1 MGLWGVTTAQ
11 SDKPK
16 FLPDDSNAVG
26 AGGAKEHAIAVKG
39 GWGLAPGQAFS
50 GNDNTDA
57 DPEILVC
64 VKNLAEAMGS
74 ASVIGIDWTEAELA
88 DTATFDIT
96 VTFDEAVDITSA
108 ARTAN
113 QTITNKAYIL
123 LSKLA
128 QTTMIE
134 ESTIACQ
141 YFSGSGTNQI
151 TFRGVLQTSS
161 RACYLAFNGQGVG
174 DAGVVTGINFN
185 GSATMAEEDGASA
198 LGIRLEPETTGL
210 ATTGKGDSLILNASA
225 GKSAKVNGAI
235 TTATT
240 ALVLDN
246 NSGTIAVGDVVT
258 VKDTTSL
265 DITDTDGGTGISTD
279 NTLTVAATNGSTSV
293 TLSEAITVGNNVDLL
308 FSTNGGDEI
317 IADALAFGVAGP
329 AFATR
334 SDIMT
339 ITKVGEDDSVA
350 IALESGTT
358 HIDGT
363 PITEGSRLVQEHFNQ
378 FGSGGAA
385 SNNSDGRNTQ
395 DSGGGTIG
403 NTTDPFVV
411 ESSISDAA
419 TYTQTGSSSGSALV
433 LQGMTVAS
441 A

>member
-123 LSKLA
+123 LSRLG
-128 QTTMIE
+128 QTDMVE
-134 ESTIACQ
+134 DSTIACQ

-151 TFRGVLQTSS
+151 TFRGVAQTN
-161 RACYLAFNGQGVG
+161 AAAGYLAFNGQGVG
-174 DAGVVTGINFN
+174 DAGIVTGINFN
-185 GSATMAEEDGASA
+185 GTATMSEEDGASA
-198 LGIRLEPETTGL
+198 LGIRLEPGTTG
-210 ATTGKGDSLILNASA
+210 AAANTKGDSLIANASA
-225 GKSAKVNGAI
+225 GKSATTNGAVSAS
-235 TTATT
+235 TTM
-240 ALVLDN
+240 VLDGN
-246 NSGTIAVGDVVT
+246 VGTIAVGDVIT

-265 DITDTDGGTGISTD
+265 DISDSDGGTGISTD

-293 TLSEAITVGNNVDLL
+293 TLSEACTIANNIDLL
-308 FSTNGGDEI
+308 FSTDGGDEI

-339 ITKVGEDDSVA
+339 ITKVGEDGSVA

-363 PITEGSRLVQEHFNQ
+363 PITEGSRIVQE
-378 FGSGGAA
+378 SGNAA
-385 SNNSDGRNTQ
+385 SNNSDGRNAEET
-395 DSGGGTIG
+395 GGGTIG
-403 NTTDPFVV
+403 NSGDPIGV

-433 LQGMTVAS
+433 LQGMTVA
-441 A
+441 AA

>member
-1 MGLWGVTTAQ
+1 MGLWGVTTAAT
-11 SDKPK
+11 DKPK
-16 FLPDDSNAVG
+16 ILPDDSNAVG

-57 DPEILVC
+57 DPEILIC

-88 DTATFDIT
+88 DTGTFDIV

-123 LSKLA
+123 LSRLG
-128 QTTMIE
+128 QTDMVEDSTM
-134 ESTIACQ
+134 ACQ

-151 TFRGVLQTSS
+151 TFRGVAQTN
-161 RACYLAFNGQGVG
+161 AAAGYLAFNGQGVG

-185 GSATMAEEDGASA
+185 GSATMTEEDGASA

-225 GKSAKVNGAI
+225 GKSATTNGAVSAS
-235 TTATT
+235 TTM
-240 ALVLDN
+240 VLDGN
-246 NSGTIAVGDVVT
+246 VGTIAVGDVIT

-265 DITDTDGGTGISTD
+265 DISDSDGGTGISTD

-293 TLSEAITVGNNVDLL
+293 TLSEACTIANNIDLL

-339 ITKVGEDDSVA
+339 ITKVGEDGSVA
-350 IALESGTT
+350 ISLESGTT

-363 PITEGSRLVQEHFNQ
+363 PITEGSRIVQE
-378 FGSGGAA
+378 SGNAA
-385 SNNSDGRNTQ
+385 SNNSDGRNAEEA
-395 DSGGGTIG
+395 GGGTIG
-403 NTTDPFVV
+403 NSGDPIVV

>member
-50 GNDNTDA
+50 GNDNTAA

-74 ASVIGIDWTEAELA
+74 ASVIGIDWTEAEVA
-88 DTATFDIT
+88 DTGTFDIV
-96 VTFDEAVDITSA
+96 VTFDEAVDVTSA
-108 ARTAN
+108 AWSAN

-123 LSKLA
+123 LSRVG
-128 QTTMIE
+128 QTDMVEDSTM
-134 ESTIACQ
+134 ACM
-141 YFSGSGTNQI
+141 YFSGSGTNQL
-151 TFRGVLQTSS
+151 TFRGTSQTN
-161 RACYLAFNGQGVG
+161 AAAGYLAFNGQGVG

-185 GSATMAEEDGASA
+185 GSATITEEDGASA
-198 LGIRLEPETTGL
+198 LGIRLEPGTTG
-210 ATTGKGDSLILNASA
+210 AAANTKGDSLIANASA
-225 GKSAKVNGAI
+225 GKSATTNGAVSAS
-235 TTATT
+235 TTM
-240 ALVLDN
+240 VLDGN
-246 NSGTIAVGDVVT
+246 VGTIAVGDVIT

-265 DITDTDGGTGISTD
+265 DISDSDGGTGISTD

-293 TLSEAITVGNNVDLL
+293 TLSEACTIANNIDLL
-308 FSTNGGDEI
+308 FSTDGGDEI

-339 ITKVGEDDSVA
+339 ITKVGEDGSVA
-350 IALESGTT
+350 ISLESGTT

-363 PITEGSRLVQEHFNQ
+363 PITEGSRIVQE
-378 FGSGGAA
+378 SGNAA
-385 SNNSDGRNTQ
+385 SNNSDGRNAEEAA
-395 DSGGGTIG
+395 GGTIG
-403 NTTDPFVV
+403 NSGDPIVV
-411 ESSISDAA
+411 EESISDAA

-433 LQGMTVAS
+433 LQGMTVAAS
-441 A
+441 

>member
-88 DTATFDIT
+88 DTGTFDIT

-108 ARTAN
+108 TRTAN

-128 QTTMIE
+128 QTTMVE

-151 TFRGVLQTSS
+151 TFRGVLQTSA

-185 GSATMAEEDGASA
+185 GSATMTEEDGASA

-225 GKSAKVNGAI
+225 GKSATTNGAVSAS
-235 TTATT
+235 TTM
-240 ALVLDN
+240 VLDGN
-246 NSGTIAVGDVVT
+246 VGTIAVGDVIT

-265 DITDTDGGTGISTD
+265 DISDSDGGTGISTD

-293 TLSEAITVGNNVDLL
+293 TLSDAVTVADDVDLL
-308 FSTNGGDEI
+308 FSTDGGDEI

-339 ITKVGEDDSVA
+339 ITKVGEDGSVA

-363 PITEGSRLVQEHFNQ
+363 PITEGSRIVQE
-378 FGSGGAA
+378 SGNAA
-385 SNNSDGRNTQ
+385 SNNSDGRNAEEA
-395 DSGGGTIG
+395 GGGTIG
-403 NTTDPFVV
+403 NSGDPIVV

>member
-1 MGLWGVTTAQ
+1 MGLWGVTTAAT
-11 SDKPK
+11 DKPK

-50 GNDNTDA
+50 GNDNLDA
-57 DPEILVC
+57 APEVLIC
-64 VKNLAEAMGS
+64 VKNLAEAMGN

-88 DTATFDIT
+88 DTGTFDIT

-123 LSKLA
+123 LSRLG
-128 QTTMIE
+128 QTDMVE
-134 ESTIACQ
+134 DSTIACQ

-151 TFRGVLQTSS
+151 TFRGVAQTN
-161 RACYLAFNGQGVG
+161 AAAGYLAFNGQGVG
-174 DAGVVTGINFN
+174 DAGIVTGINFN
-185 GSATMAEEDGASA
+185 GTATMSEEDGASA
-198 LGIRLEPETTGL
+198 LGIRLEPGTTG
-210 ATTGKGDSLILNASA
+210 AAANTKGDSLIANASA
-225 GKSAKVNGAI
+225 GKSATTNGAVSAS
-235 TTATT
+235 TTM
-240 ALVLDN
+240 VLDGN
-246 NSGTIAVGDVVT
+246 VGTIAVGDVIT

-265 DITDTDGGTGISTD
+265 DISDSDGGTGISTD

-293 TLSEAITVGNNVDLL
+293 TLSEACTIANNIDLL
-308 FSTNGGDEI
+308 FSTDGGDEI

-339 ITKVGEDDSVA
+339 ITKVGEDSSVA

-363 PITEGSRLVQEHFNQ
+363 PITEGSRIVQE
-378 FGSGGAA
+378 SGNAA
-385 SNNSDGRNTQ
+385 SNNSDGRNAEEA
-395 DSGGGTIG
+395 GGGTIG
-403 NTTDPFVV
+403 NSGDPIVV

>member
-1 MGLWGVTTAQ
+1 MGLWGVTTAAT
-11 SDKPK
+11 DKPK

-50 GNDNTDA
+50 GNDNLDA
-57 DPEILVC
+57 APEVLIC

-123 LSKLA
+123 LSRLG
-128 QTTMIE
+128 QTDMVE
-134 ESTIACQ
+134 DSTIACQ

-151 TFRGVLQTSS
+151 TFRGVAQTN
-161 RACYLAFNGQGVG
+161 AAAGYLAFNGQGVG
-174 DAGVVTGINFN
+174 DAGVVTGINFD
-185 GSATMAEEDGASA
+185 GSATMTEEDGASA
-198 LGIRLEPETTGL
+198 LGIRLEPGTTG
-210 ATTGKGDSLILNASA
+210 AAANTKGDSLIANASA
-225 GKSAKVNGAI
+225 GKSATTNGAVSAS
-235 TTATT
+235 TTM
-240 ALVLDN
+240 VLDGN
-246 NSGTIAVGDVVT
+246 VGTIAVGDVIT

-265 DITDTDGGTGISTD
+265 DISDSDGGTGISTD

-293 TLSEAITVGNNVDLL
+293 TLSEACTIANNIDLL

-350 IALESGTT
+350 ISLESGTT

>member
-88 DTATFDIT
+88 DTGTFDIT

-123 LSKLA
+123 LSRLG
-128 QTTMIE
+128 QTDMVE
-134 ESTIACQ
+134 DSTIACQ

-151 TFRGVLQTSS
+151 TFRGVAQTN
-161 RACYLAFNGQGVG
+161 AAAGYLAFNGQGVG
-174 DAGVVTGINFN
+174 DAGIVTGINFN
-185 GSATMAEEDGASA
+185 GTATMSEEDGASA
-198 LGIRLEPETTGL
+198 LGIRLEPGTTG
-210 ATTGKGDSLILNASA
+210 AAANTKGDSLIANASA
-225 GKSAKVNGAI
+225 GKSATTNGAVSAS
-235 TTATT
+235 TTM
-240 ALVLDN
+240 VLDGN
-246 NSGTIAVGDVVT
+246 VGTIAVGDVIS

-265 DITDTDGGTGISTD
+265 DISDSDGGTGISTD

-293 TLSEAITVGNNVDLL
+293 TLSEACTIANNIDLL
-308 FSTNGGDEI
+308 FSTDGGDEI

-339 ITKVGEDDSVA
+339 ITKVGEDSSVA

-363 PITEGSRLVQEHFNQ
+363 PITEGSRIVQE
-378 FGSGGAA
+378 SGNAA
-385 SNNSDGRNTQ
+385 SNNSDGRNAEEA
-395 DSGGGTIG
+395 GGGTIG
-403 NTTDPFVV
+403 NSGDPIVV

>member
-88 DTATFDIT
+88 DTGTFDIT

-123 LSKLA
+123 LSRLG
-128 QTTMIE
+128 QTDMVE
-134 ESTIACQ
+134 DSTIACQ

-151 TFRGVLQTSS
+151 TFRGVAQTN
-161 RACYLAFNGQGVG
+161 AAAGYLAFNGQGVG
-174 DAGVVTGINFN
+174 DAGIVTGINFN
-185 GSATMAEEDGASA
+185 GTATMTEEDGASA
-198 LGIRLEPETTGL
+198 LGIRLEPETTG
-210 ATTGKGDSLILNASA
+210 AAANTKGDSLILNASA
-225 GKSAKVNGAI
+225 GKSATTNGAVSAS
-235 TTATT
+235 TTM
-240 ALVLDN
+240 VLDGN
-246 NSGTIAVGDVVT
+246 VGTIAVGDVIT

-265 DITDTDGGTGISTD
+265 DISDSDGGTGISTD

-293 TLSEAITVGNNVDLL
+293 TLSEACTIANNIDLL
-308 FSTNGGDEI
+308 FSTDGGDEI

-339 ITKVGEDDSVA
+339 ITKVGEDSSVA

-363 PITEGSRLVQEHFNQ
+363 PITEGSRIVQE
-378 FGSGGAA
+378 SGNAA
-385 SNNSDGRNTQ
+385 SNNSDGRNAEEA
-395 DSGGGTIG
+395 GGGTIG
-403 NTTDPFVV
+403 NSGDPIVV

>member
-57 DPEILVC
+57 DPEILIC

-88 DTATFDIT
+88 DTGTFDIT

-123 LSKLA
+123 LSRLG
-128 QTTMIE
+128 QTDMVE
-134 ESTIACQ
+134 DSTIACQ

-151 TFRGVLQTSS
+151 TFRGVAQTN
-161 RACYLAFNGQGVG
+161 AAAGYLAFNGQGVG
-174 DAGVVTGINFN
+174 DAGIVTGINFN
-185 GSATMAEEDGASA
+185 GTATMTEEDGASA
-198 LGIRLEPETTGL
+198 LGIRLEPGTTG
-210 ATTGKGDSLILNASA
+210 AAANTKGDSLIANASA
-225 GKSAKVNGAI
+225 GKSATTNGAVSAS
-235 TTATT
+235 TTM
-240 ALVLDN
+240 VLDGN
-246 NSGTIAVGDVVT
+246 VGTIAVGDVIT

-265 DITDTDGGTGISTD
+265 DISDSDGGTGISTD

-293 TLSEAITVGNNVDLL
+293 TLSEACTIANNIDLL
-308 FSTNGGDEI
+308 FSTDGGDEI

-339 ITKVGEDDSVA
+339 ITKVGEDGSVA

-363 PITEGSRLVQEHFNQ
+363 PITEGSRIVQE
-378 FGSGGAA
+378 SGNAA
-385 SNNSDGRNTQ
+385 SNNSDGRNAEEA
-395 DSGGGTIG
+395 GGGTIG
-403 NTTDPFVV
+403 NSGDPIVV
-411 ESSISDAA
+411 EESISDAA

>member
-88 DTATFDIT
+88 DTGTFDIT

-123 LSKLA
+123 LSRLG
-128 QTTMIE
+128 QTDMVE
-134 ESTIACQ
+134 DSTIACQ

-151 TFRGVLQTSS
+151 TFRGVAQTN
-161 RACYLAFNGQGVG
+161 AAAGYLAFNGQGVG
-174 DAGVVTGINFN
+174 DAGIVTGINFN
-185 GSATMAEEDGASA
+185 GTATMSEEDGASA
-198 LGIRLEPETTGL
+198 LGIRLEPGTTG
-210 ATTGKGDSLILNASA
+210 AAANTKGDSLIANASA
-225 GKSAKVNGAI
+225 GKSATTNGAVSAS
-235 TTATT
+235 TTM
-240 ALVLDN
+240 VLDGN
-246 NSGTIAVGDVVT
+246 VGTIAVGDVIT

-265 DITDTDGGTGISTD
+265 DISDSDGGTGISTD

-293 TLSEAITVGNNVDLL
+293 TLSEACTIANNIDLL
-308 FSTNGGDEI
+308 FSTDGGDEI

-339 ITKVGEDDSVA
+339 ITKVGEDGSVA

-363 PITEGSRLVQEHFNQ
+363 PITEGSRIVQE
-378 FGSGGAA
+378 SGNAA
-385 SNNSDGRNTQ
+385 SNNSDGRNAEEA
-395 DSGGGTIG
+395 GGGTIG
-403 NTTDPFVV
+403 NSGDPIVV

>member
-88 DTATFDIT
+88 DTGTFDIT

-123 LSKLA
+123 LSRLG
-128 QTTMIE
+128 QTDMVE
-134 ESTIACQ
+134 DSTIACQ

-151 TFRGVLQTSS
+151 TFRGVAQTN
-161 RACYLAFNGQGVG
+161 AAAGYLAFNGQGVG
-174 DAGVVTGINFN
+174 DAGIVTGINFN
-185 GSATMAEEDGASA
+185 GTATMSEEDGASA
-198 LGIRLEPETTGL
+198 LGIRLEPGTTG
-210 ATTGKGDSLILNASA
+210 AAANTKGDSLIANASA
-225 GKSAKVNGAI
+225 GKSATTNGAVSAS
-235 TTATT
+235 TTM
-240 ALVLDN
+240 VLDGN
-246 NSGTIAVGDVVT
+246 VGTIAVGDVIT

-265 DITDTDGGTGISTD
+265 DISDSDGGTGISTD

-293 TLSEAITVGNNVDLL
+293 TLSEACTIANNIDLL
-308 FSTNGGDEI
+308 FSTDGGDEI

-339 ITKVGEDDSVA
+339 ITKVGEDSSVA

-363 PITEGSRLVQEHFNQ
+363 PITEGSRIVQE
-378 FGSGGAA
+378 SGNAA

>member
-1 MGLWGVTTAQ
+1 MGLWGVTTAAT
-11 SDKPK
+11 DKPK

-50 GNDNTDA
+50 GNDNLDA
-57 DPEILVC
+57 APEVLIC

-88 DTATFDIT
+88 DTGTFDIT

-123 LSKLA
+123 LSRLG
-128 QTTMIE
+128 QTDMVEDSTM
-134 ESTIACQ
+134 ACQ
-141 YFSGSGTNQI
+141 YFSGSGSNQI
-151 TFRGVLQTSS
+151 TFRGVAQTN
-161 RACYLAFNGQGVG
+161 AAAGYLAFNGQGVG
-174 DAGVVTGINFN
+174 DAGVVTGINFD
-185 GSATMAEEDGASA
+185 GSATMTEEDGASA
-198 LGIRLEPETTGL
+198 LGIRLEPGTTG
-210 ATTGKGDSLILNASA
+210 AAANTKGDSLILDASA
-225 GKSAKVNGAI
+225 GKSATVNGAI

-240 ALVLDN
+240 ALVLDGN
-246 NSGTIAVGDVVT
+246 VGTIAVGDVVT
-258 VKDTTSL
+258 VKDTSTLAIS
-265 DITDTDGGTGISTD
+265 DTDGGTGISTD
-279 NTLTVAATNGSTSV
+279 ATLTVAATNGSTSV
-293 TLSEAITVGNNVDLL
+293 TLSEAITVADDVDLL

-334 SDIMT
+334 SAIMT
-339 ITKVGEDDSVA
+339 ITKVGEDGSVA
-350 IALESGTT
+350 ISLESGTT

-363 PITEGSRLVQEHFNQ
+363 PITEGSRIVQE
-378 FGSGGAA
+378 SGNAA
-385 SNNSDGRNTQ
+385 SNNSDGRNAEEA
-395 DSGGGTIG
+395 GGGTIG
-403 NTTDPFVV
+403 NSGDPIVV

>member
-108 ARTAN
+108 TRTAN

-128 QTTMIE
+128 QTTMVE

-185 GSATMAEEDGASA
+185 GSATMTEEDGASA

-225 GKSAKVNGAI
+225 GKSATTNGAVSAS
-235 TTATT
+235 TTM
-240 ALVLDN
+240 VLDGN
-246 NSGTIAVGDVVT
+246 VGTIAVGDVIT

-265 DITDTDGGTGISTD
+265 DISDSDGGTGISTD

-293 TLSEAITVGNNVDLL
+293 TLSEACTIANNIDLL
-308 FSTNGGDEI
+308 FSTDGGDEI

-339 ITKVGEDDSVA
+339 ITKVGEDSSVA

-363 PITEGSRLVQEHFNQ
+363 PITEGSRIVQE
-378 FGSGGAA
+378 SGNAA
-385 SNNSDGRNTQ
+385 SNNSDGRNAEEA
-395 DSGGGTIG
+395 GGGTIG
-403 NTTDPFVV
+403 NSGDPIVV

-433 LQGMTVAS
+433 LQGMTVA
-441 A
+441 AA

>member
-88 DTATFDIT
+88 DTGTFDIT

-123 LSKLA
+123 LSRLG
-128 QTTMIE
+128 QTDMVE
-134 ESTIACQ
+134 DSTIACQ

-151 TFRGVLQTSS
+151 TFRGVAQTN
-161 RACYLAFNGQGVG
+161 AAAGYLAFNGQGVG
-174 DAGVVTGINFN
+174 DAGIVTGINFN
-185 GSATMAEEDGASA
+185 GTATMSEEDGASA
-198 LGIRLEPETTGL
+198 LGIRLEPGTTG
-210 ATTGKGDSLILNASA
+210 AAANTKGDSLIANASA
-225 GKSAKVNGAI
+225 GKSATTNGAVSAS
-235 TTATT
+235 TTM
-240 ALVLDN
+240 VLDGN
-246 NSGTIAVGDVVT
+246 VGTIAVGDVIT

-265 DITDTDGGTGISTD
+265 DISDSDGGTGISTD

-293 TLSEAITVGNNVDLL
+293 TLSEACTIANNIDLL
-308 FSTNGGDEI
+308 FSTDGGDEI

-339 ITKVGEDDSVA
+339 ITKVGEDSSVA

-363 PITEGSRLVQEHFNQ
+363 PITEGSRIVQE
-378 FGSGGAA
+378 SGNAA
-385 SNNSDGRNTQ
+385 SNNSDGRNAEEA
-395 DSGGGTIG
+395 GGGTIG
-403 NTTDPFVV
+403 NSGDPIVV

>member
-88 DTATFDIT
+88 DTGTFDIT

-123 LSKLA
+123 LSRLG
-128 QTTMIE
+128 QTDMVE
-134 ESTIACQ
+134 DSTIACQ

-151 TFRGVLQTSS
+151 TFRGLAQTN
-161 RACYLAFNGQGVG
+161 AAAGYLAFNGQGVG
-174 DAGVVTGINFN
+174 DAGIVTGINFN
-185 GSATMAEEDGASA
+185 GTATMSEEDGASA
-198 LGIRLEPETTGL
+198 LGIRLEPGTTG
-210 ATTGKGDSLILNASA
+210 AAANTKGDSLIANASA
-225 GKSAKVNGAI
+225 GKSATTNGAVSAS
-235 TTATT
+235 TTM
-240 ALVLDN
+240 VLDGN
-246 NSGTIAVGDVVT
+246 VGTIAVGDVIT

-265 DITDTDGGTGISTD
+265 DISDSDGGTGISTD

-293 TLSEAITVGNNVDLL
+293 TLSEACTIANDIDLL
-308 FSTNGGDEI
+308 FSTDGGDEI

-329 AFATR
+329 AFRTR

-339 ITKVGEDDSVA
+339 ITKVGEDSSVA

-363 PITEGSRLVQEHFNQ
+363 PITEGSRIVQE
-378 FGSGGAA
+378 SGNAA
-385 SNNSDGRNTQ
+385 SNNSDGRNAEEA
-395 DSGGGTIG
+395 GGGTIG
-403 NTTDPFVV
+403 NSGDPIVV
-411 ESSISDAA
+411 EESISDAA

>member
-50 GNDNTDA
+50 GNDNTAA

-74 ASVIGIDWTEAELA
+74 ASVIGIDWTEAEVA
-88 DTATFDIT
+88 DTGTFDIV
-96 VTFDEAVDITSA
+96 VTFDEAVDVTSA
-108 ARTAN
+108 AWSAN

-123 LSKLA
+123 LSRVG
-128 QTTMIE
+128 QTDMVEDSTM
-134 ESTIACQ
+134 ACM
-141 YFSGSGTNQI
+141 YFSGSGTNQL
-151 TFRGVLQTSS
+151 TFRGTSQTN
-161 RACYLAFNGQGVG
+161 AAAGYLAFNGQGVG

-185 GSATMAEEDGASA
+185 GSATITEEDGASA
-198 LGIRLEPETTGL
+198 LGIRLEPGTTG
-210 ATTGKGDSLILNASA
+210 AAANTKGDSLIANASA
-225 GKSAKVNGAI
+225 GKSATTNGAVSAS
-235 TTATT
+235 TTM
-240 ALVLDN
+240 VLDGN
-246 NSGTIAVGDVVT
+246 VGTIAVGDVIT

-265 DITDTDGGTGISTD
+265 DISDSDGGTGISTD

-293 TLSEAITVGNNVDLL
+293 TLSEACTIANNIDLL
-308 FSTNGGDEI
+308 FSTDGGDEI

-339 ITKVGEDDSVA
+339 ITKVGEDGSVA

-363 PITEGSRLVQEHFNQ
+363 PITEGSRIVQE
-378 FGSGGAA
+378 SGNAA
-385 SNNSDGRNTQ
+385 SNNSDGRNAEEAA
-395 DSGGGTIG
+395 GGTIG
-403 NTTDPFVV
+403 NSGDPIVV
-411 ESSISDAA
+411 EESISDAA

-433 LQGMTVAS
+433 LQGMTVAAS
-441 A
+441 

>member
-88 DTATFDIT
+88 DTGTFDIT
-96 VTFDEAVDITSA
+96 VTFAEAVDITSA

-123 LSKLA
+123 LSRLG
-128 QTTMIE
+128 QTDMVE
-134 ESTIACQ
+134 DSTIACQ

-151 TFRGVLQTSS
+151 TFRGVAQTN
-161 RACYLAFNGQGVG
+161 AAAGYLAFNGQGVG
-174 DAGVVTGINFN
+174 DAGIVTGINFN
-185 GSATMAEEDGASA
+185 GTATMTEEDGASA
-198 LGIRLEPETTGL
+198 LGIRLEPGTTG
-210 ATTGKGDSLILNASA
+210 AAANTKGDSLIANASA
-225 GKSAKVNGAI
+225 GKSATTNGAVSAS
-235 TTATT
+235 TTM
-240 ALVLDN
+240 VLDGN
-246 NSGTIAVGDVVT
+246 VGTIAVGDVIT

-265 DITDTDGGTGISTD
+265 DISDSDGGTGISTD

-293 TLSEAITVGNNVDLL
+293 TLSEACTIANNIDLL
-308 FSTNGGDEI
+308 FSTDGGDEI

-339 ITKVGEDDSVA
+339 ITKVGEDGSVA

-363 PITEGSRLVQEHFNQ
+363 PITEGSRIVQE
-378 FGSGGAA
+378 SGNAA
-385 SNNSDGRNTQ
+385 SNNSDGRNAEEAA
-395 DSGGGTIG
+395 GGTIG
-403 NTTDPFVV
+403 NSGDPIVV
-411 ESSISDAA
+411 EESISDAA

-433 LQGMTVAS
+433 LQGMTVA
-441 A
+441 AA

>member
-1 MGLWGVTTAQ
+1 MGLWGVTTAAT
-11 SDKPK
+11 DKPK

-50 GNDNTDA
+50 GNDNLDA
-57 DPEILVC
+57 APEVLIC

-88 DTATFDIT
+88 DTGTFDIV

-123 LSKLA
+123 LSRLG
-128 QTTMIE
+128 QTDMVE
-134 ESTIACQ
+134 DSTIACQ

-151 TFRGVLQTSS
+151 TFRGVAQTN
-161 RACYLAFNGQGVG
+161 AAAGYLAFNGQGVG
-174 DAGVVTGINFN
+174 DAGIVTGINFN
-185 GSATMAEEDGASA
+185 GTATMTEEDGASA
-198 LGIRLEPETTGL
+198 LGIRLEPGTTG
-210 ATTGKGDSLILNASA
+210 AAANTKGASLIANASA
-225 GKSAKVNGAI
+225 GKSATTNGAVSAS
-235 TTATT
+235 TTM
-240 ALVLDN
+240 VLDGN
-246 NSGTIAVGDVVT
+246 VGTIAVGDVIT

-265 DITDTDGGTGISTD
+265 DISDSDGGTGISTD

-293 TLSEAITVGNNVDLL
+293 TLSEACTIANNIDLL
-308 FSTNGGDEI
+308 FSTDGGDEI

-339 ITKVGEDDSVA
+339 ITKVGEDGSVA

-363 PITEGSRLVQEHFNQ
+363 PITEGSRIVQE
-378 FGSGGAA
+378 SGNAA
-385 SNNSDGRNTQ
+385 SNNSDGRNAEEA
-395 DSGGGTIG
+395 GGGTIG
-403 NTTDPFVV
+403 NSGDPIVV

>member
-1 MGLWGVTTAQ
+1 MGLWGVTTAAT
-11 SDKPK
+11 DKPK

-50 GNDNTDA
+50 GNDNLDA
-57 DPEILVC
+57 APEVLIC

-88 DTATFDIT
+88 DTGTFDIV

-108 ARTAN
+108 ARSEN

-123 LSKLA
+123 LSRLG
-128 QTTMIE
+128 QTDMVEDSTM
-134 ESTIACQ
+134 ACQ
-141 YFSGSGTNQI
+141 YFSGSGSNQI
-151 TFRGVLQTSS
+151 TFRGIAQTN
-161 RACYLAFNGQGVG
+161 AAAGYLAFNGQGVG

-185 GSATMAEEDGASA
+185 GTATMNEEDGASA
-198 LGIRLEPETTGL
+198 LGIRLEPGTTG
-210 ATTGKGDSLILNASA
+210 AAENTKGDSLIANASA

-258 VKDTTSL
+258 VKDTSTLS
-265 DITDTDGGTGISTD
+265 ITDTDGGTGISTD

-293 TLSEAITVGNNVDLL
+293 TLSEAITIADDVDLL
-308 FSTNGGDEI
+308 FSTDGGEEI

-339 ITKVGEDDSVA
+339 ITKVGEDGSVA

-363 PITEGSRLVQEHFNQ
+363 PITEGSRIVQE
-378 FGSGGAA
+378 SGNAA
-385 SNNSDGRNTQ
+385 SNNSDGRNAEEAA
-395 DSGGGTIG
+395 GGTIG
-403 NTTDPFVV
+403 NSGDPIVV
-411 ESSISDAA
+411 EESISDAA

-433 LQGMTVAS
+433 LQGMTVA
-441 A
+441 AA

>member
-26 AGGAKEHAIAVKG
+26 AGGAKEHAIAVKA

-50 GNDNTDA
+50 GNDNTAA

-88 DTATFDIT
+88 DTGTFDIV

-108 ARTAN
+108 TRTAN

-123 LSKLA
+123 LSRLG
-128 QTTMIE
+128 QTDMVE
-134 ESTIACQ
+134 DSTIACQ

-151 TFRGVLQTSS
+151 TFRGVAQTN
-161 RACYLAFNGQGVG
+161 AAAGYLAFNGQGVG
-174 DAGVVTGINFN
+174 DAGIVTGINFN
-185 GSATMAEEDGASA
+185 GSATMTEEDGASA

-329 AFATR
+329 AFRTR

-350 IALESGTT
+350 VALESGTT
-358 HIDGT
+358 TIDGDAV
-363 PITEGSRLVQEHFNQ
+363 GDDARLVQE
-378 FGSGGAA
+378 SGNAA
-385 SNNSDGRNTQ
+385 TNNSDGRNTE
-395 DSGGGTIG
+395 DPTPG
-403 NTTDPFVV
+403 NMGNSTDPYVV
-411 ESSISDAA
+411 EVSISDAA
-419 TYTQTGSSSGSALV
+419 TYTQVGSSSGSALV
-433 LQGMTVAS
+433 LQGMTVA
-441 A
+441 AA

>member
-88 DTATFDIT
+88 DTGTFDIT

-123 LSKLA
+123 LSRLG
-128 QTTMIE
+128 QTDMVE
-134 ESTIACQ
+134 DSTIACQ

-151 TFRGVLQTSS
+151 TFRGVAQTN
-161 RACYLAFNGQGVG
+161 AAAGYLAFNGQGVG
-174 DAGVVTGINFN
+174 DAGIVTGINFN
-185 GSATMAEEDGASA
+185 GTATMTEEDGASA
-198 LGIRLEPETTGL
+198 LGIRLEPGTTG
-210 ATTGKGDSLILNASA
+210 AAANTKGDSLIANASA
-225 GKSAKVNGAI
+225 GKSATTNGAVSAS
-235 TTATT
+235 TTM
-240 ALVLDN
+240 VLDGN
-246 NSGTIAVGDVVT
+246 VGTIAVGDVIT

-265 DITDTDGGTGISTD
+265 DISDSDGGTGISTD

-293 TLSEAITVGNNVDLL
+293 TLSEACTIANNIDLL

>member
-88 DTATFDIT
+88 DTGTFDIT

-123 LSKLA
+123 LSRLG
-128 QTTMIE
+128 QTDMVE
-134 ESTIACQ
+134 DSTIACQ

-151 TFRGVLQTSS
+151 TFRGVAQTN
-161 RACYLAFNGQGVG
+161 AAAGYLAFNGQGVG
-174 DAGVVTGINFN
+174 DAGIVTGINFN
-185 GSATMAEEDGASA
+185 GSATMTEEDGASA

-225 GKSAKVNGAI
+225 GKSATTNGAVSAS
-235 TTATT
+235 TTM
-240 ALVLDN
+240 VLDGN
-246 NSGTIAVGDVVT
+246 VGTIAVGDVIT

-265 DITDTDGGTGISTD
+265 DISDSDGGTGISTD

-293 TLSEAITVGNNVDLL
+293 TLSEACTIANNIDLL

>member
-1 MGLWGVTTAQ
+1 MGLWGVTTAAT
-11 SDKPK
+11 DKPK

-50 GNDNTDA
+50 GNDNLDA
-57 DPEILVC
+57 APEVLIC

-123 LSKLA
+123 LSRLG
-128 QTTMIE
+128 QTDMVE
-134 ESTIACQ
+134 DSTIACQ

-151 TFRGVLQTSS
+151 TFRGVAQTN
-161 RACYLAFNGQGVG
+161 AAAGYLAFNGQGVG
-174 DAGVVTGINFN
+174 DAGIVTGINFN
-185 GSATMAEEDGASA
+185 GTATMSEEDGASA
-198 LGIRLEPETTGL
+198 LGIRLEPGTTG
-210 ATTGKGDSLILNASA
+210 AAANTKGDSLIANASA
-225 GKSAKVNGAI
+225 GKSATTNGAVSAS
-235 TTATT
+235 TTM
-240 ALVLDN
+240 VLDGN
-246 NSGTIAVGDVVT
+246 VGTIAVGDVIT

-265 DITDTDGGTGISTD
+265 DISDSDGGTGISTD

-293 TLSEAITVGNNVDLL
+293 TLSEACTIANNIDLL
-308 FSTNGGDEI
+308 FSTDGGDEI

-339 ITKVGEDDSVA
+339 ITKVGEDSSVA

-363 PITEGSRLVQEHFNQ
+363 PITEGSRIVQE
-378 FGSGGAA
+378 SGNAA
-385 SNNSDGRNTQ
+385 SNNSDGRNAEEAA
-395 DSGGGTIG
+395 GGTIG
-403 NTTDPFVV
+403 NSGDPIVV
-411 ESSISDAA
+411 EESISDAA